1 MVWLG
6 VGMKMRNLKP
16 QKRLAREGRKR
27 GKSPKEQKVLE
38 GSQLLVLWHV
48 LTPSD
53 KHIITLPKV

>member
-1 MVWLG
+1 LG

-38 GSQLLVLWHV
+38 GSQLLVL
-48 LTPSD
+48 
-53 KHIITLPKV
+53 